1 MGATRP
7 VRLRRVRVFCLL
19 FAQTASVHVSS
30 GRHCAVL
37 TARVLKS
44 SGVQLKHHSA
54 WYSPATLY
62 DELYIRHTC
71 SSTRIQ
77 RDTLV
82 STTPDCCTHTIST
95 LLHTRLNAET
105 VRSLGDAKCFDAVL
119 QLTHNVFVAARSSDA
134 EASRRAQLNLANAV
148 LKWTL
153 LRTVSDQM
161 TFSP

>member
-1 MGATRP
+1 
-7 VRLRRVRVFCLL
+7 
-19 FAQTASVHVSS
+19 
-30 GRHCAVL
+30 
-37 TARVLKS
+37 
-44 SGVQLKHHSA
+44 
-54 WYSPATLY
+54 
-62 DELYIRHTC
+62 
-71 SSTRIQ
+71 
-77 RDTLV
+77 
-82 STTPDCCTHTIST
+82 
-95 LLHTRLNAET
+95 LNAET